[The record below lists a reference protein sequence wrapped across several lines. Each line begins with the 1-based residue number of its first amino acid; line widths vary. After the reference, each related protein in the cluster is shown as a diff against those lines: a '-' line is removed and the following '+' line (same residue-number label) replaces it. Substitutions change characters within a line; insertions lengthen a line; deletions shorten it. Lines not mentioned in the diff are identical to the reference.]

1 MLRLSEN
8 AIKMLVSKYRAV
20 LQRMLVKNTAVFAAC
35 CVMIG
40 AAAPV
45 GAAEVTYDD
54 AKATGGIGLQTAAI
68 GGASNPSL
76 FPGTSAVPGAS
87 GNTVTVNY
95 TTGTQP
101 YRVFGGLSNSAAVTD
116 NTVNFLQGTV
126 INNLYGGYDAAGAN
140 GLGSTGNTV
149 TISGGTINNMAISG
163 LSLNGNA
170 TNNKITISGGTVKT
184 QVRGGSAN
192 AVGDATGNSVI
203 ISGGTVG
210 DGLGTL
216 SNGWVIGGYSKNGV
230 SSGNTVSISGSAIV
244 NHIDVGE
251 SDDGPVTGNKL
262 FISGGEIMSSTA
274 RAAWSNTGLVSG
286 NEAHMSGGIIHNFDG
301 ASGSLMGGY
310 SNSGN
315 AENNLVTMS
324 GGSVSDVTG
333 GSSGDGN
340 AIGNKAIMSGGE
352 ANTLEG
358 GFSSEGS
365 TENNEVLFSDGK
377 VGNIY
382 GGKTMDNSVV
392 LGHIPGNASGNTVN
406 ITGGEILYDVYGGMS
421 FQGSANDNTVTIG
434 SNVQLAATSSVYGG
448 WIDLSSSG
456 ASTGNTLNVN
466 GFTGTL
472 KEVNS
477 FQNYNF
483 FLPASLK
490 NGGTMLSV
498 TNATN
503 LTGTQVAITGMESS
517 SHTLKQ
523 GDTITLINNTT
534 GTPAAYRVS
543 NVQSGISMLY
553 DFDMAA
559 TAGKGLTATL
569 TSAQVNPQTKALAEG
584 VAAGMAFVNQGVDM
598 AAGDG
603 LTDARA
609 QAQAAGGA
617 TAMFGGMSHG
627 SSKYKTGSHADV
639 KGTSLIIGWAKQ
651 QDAWSGAVLK
661 GLFLETGWGSYDS
674 YNSFGNMPSV
684 KGKGDTRYYGLGVL
698 ARQDKADGT
707 YLEGSLRGG
716 KSKTD
721 FSSSDLRTSA
731 GQRASYDSDA
741 AYYGAHIGV
750 GKLKVNGNKT
760 LDTYVKYLWTHQNG
774 DDVTVAG
781 ERFNFDGTNSHRLRI
796 GARLSQAQPGGKVTN
811 YAGLAYEYEFDGKA
825 RGSVHGM
832 SLDAPSLNGGT
843 GILELGVSIKSRP
856 ESSNSLELGLQGY
869 AGKREGVTGSVQL
882 KRVF

>member
-35 CVMIG
+35 CVMFG
-40 AAAPV
+40 AVAPV
-45 GAAEVTYDD
+45 GAADVTYDD
-54 AKATGGIGLQTAAI
+54 AKATGGTGLQTAAI

-76 FPGTSAVPGAS
+76 FPGTSAVPSAS
-87 GNTVTVNY
+87 GSTITVDY

-101 YRVFGGLSNSAAVTD
+101 YRVFGGLSDSAAVTG
-116 NTVNFLQGTV
+116 NTVNFLNGTV
-126 INNLYGGYDAAGAN
+126 TNNLYGGYDAAAAN
-140 GLGSTGNTV
+140 GLGAAGNTV
-149 TISGGTINNMAISG
+149 TISGGTIDNMAISG
-163 LSLNGNA
+163 ISLNGNA
-170 TNNKITISGGTVKT
+170 TNNKITISGGTVKN

-192 AVGDATGNSVI
+192 AAGDAIGNSVV
-203 ISGGTVG
+203 ISGGMVG
-210 DGLGTL
+210 DGLGIDG
-216 SNGWVIGGYSKNGV
+216 GWVIGGYSESGT
-230 SSGNTVSISGSAIV
+230 SSGNTVTISGTAKINRV
-244 NHIDVGE
+244 DAGE
-251 SDDGPVTGNKL
+251 STSGPVTGNKL
-262 FISGGEIMSSTA
+262 FVTGGAIMGGTA
-274 RAAWSNTGLVSG
+274 RAAWSDTGLVSG
-286 NEAHMSGGIIHNFDG
+286 NEAHMSGGIIHDFDD

-377 VGNIY
+377 VGHIY

-392 LGHIPGNASGNTVN
+392 LGHVPGNASGNTVN
-406 ITGGEILYDVYGGMS
+406 ITGGEILYAVYGGMS
-421 FQGSANDNTVTIG
+421 SQGSANDNTVTIG
-434 SNVQLAATSSVYGG
+434 SNVRLAATSSVYGG
-448 WIDLSSSG
+448 WIDPSSSG
-456 ASTGNTLNVN
+456 TSTGNTLNVN

-483 FLPASLK
+483 FLPASLQ
-490 NGGTMLSV
+490 NGGTMLTV
-498 TNATN
+498 TDATN
-503 LTGTQVAITGMESS
+503 LADTHVTITGMEGGSP
-517 SHTLKQ
+517 LKQ
-523 GDTITLINNTT
+523 GDTVTLINNTT
-534 GTPAAYRVS
+534 GTPAAYHVS

-584 VAAGMAFVNQGVDM
+584 VAAGMAFINQGADM
-598 AAGDG
+598 AVGDG
-603 LTDARA
+603 LADARA

-617 TAMFGGMSHG
+617 IAMFGGMSHG

-639 KGTSLIIGWAKQ
+639 QGTSLIIGWAKQ
-651 QDAWSGAVLK
+651 QDAENGAVLK
-661 GLFLETGWGSYDS
+661 GLFLETGWGNYDS

-684 KGKGDTRYYGLGVL
+684 KGQGDTRYYGLGVL
-698 ARQDKADGT
+698 ARQDKANGS

-721 FSSSDLRTSA
+721 FSSSDLRTPA

-774 DDVTVAG
+774 DNVTIAG
-781 ERFNFDGTNSHRLRI
+781 ERFNFDGTDSHRLRI
-796 GARLSQAQPGGKVTN
+796 GARLSKAQAGGKVTN

-825 RGSVHGM
+825 QGSVYGM

-869 AGKREGVTGSVQL
+869 AGKREGVTGTVQL

>member
-1 MLRLSEN
+1 LLRLSEN

-54 AKATGGIGLQTAAI
+54 AKATGGTGLQTAAI
-68 GGASNPSL
+68 GGATNPSL

-95 TTGTQP
+95 TTGTTP
-101 YRVFGGLSNSAAVTD
+101 DRVFGGLSNSAAVTG
-116 NTVNFLQGTV
+116 NTVNFLNGTV
-126 INNLYGGYDAAGAN
+126 TNNLYGGYDAAAAN

-149 TISGGTINNMAISG
+149 TISGGTIDNMAISG
-163 LSLNGNA
+163 ISLNGNA
-170 TNNKITISGGTVKT
+170 TNNKITISGGTVKN

-192 AVGDATGNSVI
+192 AAGDAIGNSVI

-210 DGLGTL
+210 DGLGTM
-216 SNGWVIGGYSKNGV
+216 SNGWVIGGSSQDGT
-230 SSGNTVSISGSAIV
+230 SSGNTVTISGTAKINRV
-244 NHIDVGE
+244 DAGE
-251 SDDGPVTGNKL
+251 STSGPVTGNKL
-262 FISGGEIMSSTA
+262 FVTGGEIMGSTA

-301 ASGSLMGGY
+301 ASGSLMGGH

-392 LGHIPGNASGNTVN
+392 LGHVPGNASGNTVN

-421 FQGSANDNTVTIG
+421 SQGSANDNTVTIG
-434 SNVQLAATSSVYGG
+434 SNVRLAATSSVYGG

-456 ASTGNTLNVN
+456 TSTGNTLNVN

-490 NGGTMLSV
+490 NGGTMLTV

-503 LTGTQVAITGMESS
+503 LTGTQVAITGMEGGSP
-517 SHTLKQ
+517 LKQ
-523 GDTITLINNTT
+523 GDTVTLINSTT

-559 TAGKGLTATL
+559 TVDRGLTATL

-584 VAAGMAFVNQGVDM
+584 IAAGMAFVNQGADI

-603 LTDARA
+603 LADARA

-617 TAMFGGMSHG
+617 IAMFGGMSHG
-627 SSKYKTGSHADV
+627 SSKYKTGSHADL

-651 QDAWSGAVLK
+651 QAAENGAKLK
-661 GLFLETGWGSYDS
+661 GLFLETGWGNYDS

-698 ARQDKADGT
+698 ARQDKANGS

-721 FSSSDLRTSA
+721 FSSSDLRTAA

-741 AYYGAHIGV
+741 AYYGVHIGV

-760 LDTYVKYLWTHQNG
+760 LDTYAKYLWTHQDG
-774 DDVTVAG
+774 DDVTIAG
-781 ERFNFDGTNSHRLRI
+781 ERFNFDGTDSHRLRI
-796 GARLSQAQPGGKVTN
+796 GARLSKVQPGGKVTN

-825 RGSVHGM
+825 QGSVHGM
-832 SLDAPSLNGGT
+832 RLDDPSLKGST

-856 ESSNSLELGLQGY
+856 ESSNTLELGLQGY
-869 AGKREGVTGSVQL
+869 AGKREGVTGTVQL